1 MRMLVQLS
9 NNEILCPYSFLF
21 LVRVGIGNRVK
32 KEFSCLGGLLFA
44 SRNPTILLRRGSL
57 QYFEGPIINSLKRA
71 SECSVFPQALPKI

>member
-44 SRNPTILLRRGSL
+44 SRNPTILLRR
-57 QYFEGPIINSLKRA
+57 
-71 SECSVFPQALPKI
+71 